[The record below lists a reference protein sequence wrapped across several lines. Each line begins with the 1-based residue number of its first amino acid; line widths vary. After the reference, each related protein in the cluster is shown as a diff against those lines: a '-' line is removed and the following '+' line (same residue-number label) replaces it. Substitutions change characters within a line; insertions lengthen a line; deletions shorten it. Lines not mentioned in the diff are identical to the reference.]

1 MRSIPLLTRRVL
13 ANLGDGS
20 MQTNVVAATG
30 GPVVDSGQVWGPYS
44 SGAQA
49 AAQAASTAAWNAA
62 QATTIPTCKTALAA
76 AQAALAT
83 AQDCAGQAADAVTA
97 AQAVVNTDN
106 SGQDRGA

>member
-13 ANLGDGS
+13 ANLGDGA

-62 QATTIPTCKTALAA
+62 RATTIPTCKT
-76 AQAALAT
+76 ALAT